1 LARKLAEV
9 PKREATHQ
17 YPQSKGAP
25 LMKNNWQLVLIKQQK
40 EKEQRKHQAK
50 LAMAM
55 R

>member
-1 LARKLAEV
+1 MSQAK
-9 PKREATHQ
+9 T
-17 YPQSKGAP
+17 
-25 LMKNNWQLVLIKQQK
+25 KNNWQLVLIKQQK

>member
-1 LARKLAEV
+1 VEV
-9 PKREATHQ
+9 PIREATRQ

-25 LMKNNWQLVLIKQQK
+25 LMKIKNNWQLILIKQQK

>member
-1 LARKLAEV
+1 
-9 PKREATHQ
+9 
-17 YPQSKGAP
+17 
-25 LMKNNWQLVLIKQQK
+25 MKIKKNWELILIKEQK